1 MEGEHFGRRL
11 LMNDVGLCGF
21 RDRSRSLERPLESKL
36 KQVGSEVGLHMCLK
50 FCKADRKW
58 NINILPN

>member
-1 MEGEHFGRRL
+1 
-11 LMNDVGLCGF
+11 MNHVGLCGF
-21 RDRSRSLERPLESKL
+21 RDRCRSLERPLESKL